1 MTPEQKKLLRYFS
14 ELQSGDRETLL
25 AFAEFLAGR
34 GGVKAEQPPAEP
46 KIIPRPEHES
56 VVAAIRRLSA
66 SYAML
71 DKAKVLNDAS
81 ALMAQHVL
89 HGREAVSV
97 IDELEV
103 LFQRHYRRM
112 LEQREQA
119 R

>member
-14 ELQSGDRETLL
+14 ELRPGDRETLL

-34 GGVKAEQPPAEP
+34 DGAKADQPPAEP
-46 KIIPRPEHES
+46 ELIPRPEHES
-56 VVAAIRRLSA
+56 VVAAVRRLSA

-89 HGREAVSV
+89 HGRAAVSV

-103 LFQRHYRRM
+103 LFERHYRRL
-112 LEQREQA
+112 LEQRGQA
-119 R
+119 E